1 MPSAVQ
7 REQQAAADRE
17 REHQAETLAY
27 KAVKLVKAGQA
38 EVGRLPGSEGPH
50 S

>member
-7 REQQAAADRE
+7 RERQAAADRE
-17 REHQAETLAY
+17 RERQAQTLAY

-38 EVGRLPGSEGPH
+38 EVRRLPWSEGP
-50 S
+50 